1 LWPQGRDTTGHIL
14 ELMELENIV
23 ANTVY
28 LKAREGGPEGSK
40 GRSKKWKKLLTFP
53 HISECIDL
61 VSSLRAD
68 NYDYIVGEQ
77 PIGNKLFRQFCQS
90 NKKHYTHYNDFL
102 DDVDNYETV
111 LEENRTHEAQ
121 KIFTEYLSKPLD
133 LSETHKDNSDI
144 SFANGKTEDLEKT
157 VHISG
162 ETVPGTDQAAITE
175 TSVTVKSDFLT
186 KTTSAPGTA
195 SKYIDI
201 LPSKMIERVR
211 KEINS
216 KSRELFSECQL
227 EVKSFLSEDP
237 FKDFRMSMYF
247 HRYLQWKCLERQP
260 VTYKT
265 FRMYRV
271 LGKGG
276 FGEVCAC
283 QTRSTGKM
291 YACKKLEKKRIK
303 KRRGETMVITEKQI
317 LQKVNSRFVVNLAYA
332 FEMKDALCLVLTIME
347 GGDLKFHIY
356 NMGGEPGFPEER
368 CRFYACEIIL
378 GLGHLHKEGIVYRD
392 CKPENILLDSK
403 GHVRISDLGL
413 AVEIPEG
420 DAVRGRVG
428 TVGYMAPEIID
439 NEKYTF
445 SPDWFSLGCLI
456 YEMIEGRAPFRQR
469 KEKVK
474 REEVDR
480 RVKEVAEDYNDERFT
495 PASRSLC
502 EGLLQKSPS
511 NRLGCS
517 RGRHGVMEV
526 KIHPWFNSVNW
537 RRMEA
542 GRAKPSFEPDPHAV
556 YAKDVLDIEQFS
568 TVKGVSLDQNDENFY
583 TKFSSGAVSIPWQEE
598 IIEKEVF
605 NELNI
610 FGPNNTPS
618 PDLRLDLPPEP
629 EPSSGCLPFFRK
641 RRRGLYSSGSEGTPQ
656 SNSQNSNSMPER

>member
-1 LWPQGRDTTGHIL
+1 
-14 ELMELENIV
+14 MELENIV

-40 GRSKKWKKLLTFP
+40 GRSKKWKKLLSFP
-53 HISECIDL
+53 HISECIHL
-61 VSSLRAD
+61 QTTLKSD
-68 NYDYIVGEQ
+68 NYDYIVDQQ
-77 PIGNKLFRQFCQS
+77 PIGSALFRQFCIAS
-90 NKKHYTHYNDFL
+90 KKPYHHYNDFL
-102 DDVDNYETV
+102 DDIDNYETE
-111 LEENRTHEAQ
+111 LEENRVAEAQ
-121 KIFTEYLSKPLD
+121 KIYLKYLSKPQD
-133 LSETHKDNSDI
+133 LPLCHKDPSDI
-144 SFANGKTEDLEKT
+144 SLVNGKTDSADPKT
-157 VHISG
+157 ELYQDS
-162 ETVPGTDQAAITE
+162 ETE
-175 TSVTVKSDFLT
+175 RKSVSDDTVVLDNDICE
-186 KTTSAPGTA
+186 TTSYPN
-195 SKYIDI
+195 SKYIAI
-201 LPSKMIERVR
+201 LPDEVVEAV
-211 KEINS
+211 KENINS
-216 KSRELFSECQL
+216 KSRELFSHCQAN
-227 EVKSFLSEDP
+227 VKSFLSEHP
-237 FKDFRMSMYF
+237 FKEFRMSMYF
-247 HRYLQWKCLERQP
+247 HRYLQWKNLERTP

-303 KRRGETMVITEKQI
+303 KRKGETMVITEKQI
-317 LQKVNSRFVVNLAYA
+317 LGRVNSRFVVNLAYA

-356 NMGGEPGFPEER
+356 NMGGEPGFPEDR
-368 CRFYACEIIL
+368 SRFYACEIIL

-420 DAVRGRVG
+420 EAVRGRVG

-445 SPDWFSLGCLI
+445 SPDWFSLGCLV
-456 YEMIEGRAPFRQR
+456 YEMIEGRAPFRAR

-480 RVKEVAEDYNDERFT
+480 RVKDSAEDYSDRFS

-502 EGLLQKSPS
+502 EGLLQKSVS

-517 RGRHGVMEV
+517 SGRHGVREV
-526 KIHPWFNSVNW
+526 KIHPWFNSINW

-542 GRAKPSFEPDPHAV
+542 GRISPPFEPDPHAV

-568 TVKGVSLDQNDENFY
+568 TVKNVNLDQGDENFY
-583 TKFSSGAVSIPWQEE
+583 SKFNSGAVSIPWQEE

-605 NELNI
+605 KELNI
-610 FGPNNTPS
+610 FGQNNTPS

-629 EPSSGCLPFFRK
+629 EPSSGCLPFFRR
-641 RRRGLYSSGSEGTPQ
+641 RRRGLNSSGSESTPP
-656 SNSQNSNSMPER
+656 SNSQNSNSLPDR